1 MNFFDILTLVALVW
15 AVISGWRS
23 GFVSQLLGLIGI
35 VLGVVLSIRY
45 GAEIGAMFHID
56 TRFSAVAG
64 FLITFVTAL
73 IATTIVAKLISRILS
88 FIGLGWVNT
97 LLGILLSIV
106 KGLLVLSLLYASIY
120 ALNADLQ
127 AIEPQYFDNSISFD
141 VVREC
146 AEPLLKHWEEAKQAI
161 LSQTPK
167 A

>member
-1 MNFFDILTLVALVW
+1 MNFFDILTLIALVW

-23 GFVSQLLGLIGI
+23 GFISQLLGLIGI

-45 GAEIGAMFHID
+45 GAEIGAMLHID
-56 TRFSAVAG
+56 TRFSAIAG

-73 IATTIVAKLISRILS
+73 IVATILAKLISRILS

-97 LLGILLSIV
+97 LLGVVLAMV
-106 KGLLVLSLLYASIY
+106 KGVLVLSLFYASIY
-120 ALNADLQ
+120 ALNTDLQ
-127 AIEPQYFDNSISFD
+127 AIEPQYFENSISFD

-146 AEPLLKHWEEAKQAI
+146 AEPLLEYWEEAKQAV